1 MVLAARRNPAQAVR
15 PFLRNFN
22 FEEHYGV
29 SRLSDRLTTP
39 DKYFWKIK
47 NGYVNKKNWIEQ
59 RSGFT
64 QWSANSIGATTK
76 VRKLFEF
83 QNSTGGRTV
92 IARGGTAWYR
102 YDSNG
107 NETALDS
114 GRGSDLKGQCAQFNN
129 ELIMCD
135 GGTPRKSTA
144 AWSVSN
150 VGNSA
155 PSTAGAVWVHNH
167 RVVMNDGSNYLQVYI
182 SKVDTLD
189 FDTAG
194 NDAIILNLSK
204 IIPGGD
210 RVIGF
215 GTIASTYL
223 VIFLNRHIV
232 IYNVPT
238 TYADIQVYR
247 VIFAGCI
254 SYDGIIYTPDG
265 DIWFPSE
272 TGYKS
277 IKESINSLNTIDIKD
292 VTIHLGQHY
301 RTALKSISDF
311 TDINGVY
318 YQRLNHAY
326 FTFPFTNQPEIWV
339 ISKDLELAT
348 KGKGNIAGEFQGI
361 IAYSFVERKNGDLF
375 FGGNDGKIF
384 KMDTGTNDN
393 GAAISFEAEKTG
405 LYFGDSRVFKS
416 PREFEALLEITKN
429 LTAYLEWSFGTAGLN
444 VGFLSETITLTTQ
457 VTFWGSGVAGT
468 DPQWDVS
475 YWDASGQEL
484 FKSRNL
490 KGRGK
495 VMNIRLRHA
504 TTDAL
509 MRFPYWIIGLHFQ
522 GDK

>member
-1 MVLAARRNPAQAVR
+1 MVLATRRSPGAAVR
-15 PFLRNFN
+15 PLLKNFP

-39 DKYFWKIK
+39 EKYFWKIK

-59 RSGFT
+59 RAGFE
-64 QWSANSIGATTK
+64 QWSDNSIGATAK
-76 VRKLFEF
+76 IRKLFEF
-83 QNSTGGRTV
+83 ENKTGGRTI

-102 YDSNG
+102 YDSG
-107 NETALDS
+107 GAETSLDGS
-114 GRGSDLKGQCAQFNN
+114 RGSDLKGQCCQFNN
-129 ELIMCD
+129 ELLMCD
-135 GGTPRKSTA
+135 GGAPRKSTA
-144 AWSVSN
+144 AWSVSTI
-150 VGNSA
+150 GSSA
-155 PSTAGAVWVHNH
+155 PSAASAVWVHNH
-167 RVVMNDGSNYLQVYI
+167 RVVMNDDSNYMQVYI
-182 SKVDTLD
+182 SKVDSLD

-223 VIFLNRHIV
+223 VIFLNRHVV
-232 IYNVPT
+232 IYDVPT
-238 TYADIQVYR
+238 TYANIQLYR
-247 VIFAGCI
+247 VIFTGCL
-254 SYDGIIYTPDG
+254 SYDGVINTPDG

-277 IKESINSLNTIDIKD
+277 IRESINSVNTIDIKD

-301 RTALKSISDF
+301 RTALKSISDLA
-311 TDINGVY
+311 DINGVY

-326 FTFPFTNQPEIWV
+326 FTLPFSSQPEIWV

-348 KGKGNIAGEFQGI
+348 KGKGNIAGEFSGI
-361 IAYSFVERKNGDLF
+361 TAYSFVESKNGDLL
-375 FGGNDGKIF
+375 FGSSDGKIY

-393 GAAISFEAEKTG
+393 GTAISFAAEKTG
-405 LYFGDSRVFKS
+405 LYFGDPRVFKS
-416 PREFEALLEITKN
+416 PREFESLIEITKN
-429 LTAYLEWSFGTAGLN
+429 LTAYLEWSFGTTGLN
-444 VGFLSETITLTTQ
+444 TGLLSETITQTTQ
-457 VTFWGSGVAGT
+457 VTYWGDGT
-468 DPQWDVS
+468 VGADPQWDVS

-495 VMNIRLRHA
+495 VMNITLRHS
-504 TTDAL
+504 TINAL
-509 MRFPYWIIGLHFQ
+509 IRFPYWILGVHFQ